1 MSNTCDKVK
10 KNGKIGSI
18 ILDLNLK
25 VVTECLTQRLTDF
38 FFISEET
45 KLAKPVIK
53 LNNMF
58 KAEKEDDGSTIEKLK
73 YFSGYTTAH
82 GFGRLVESKSYVRK
96 VFWVMACFGAFTMFS
111 CQVVWLAQDYISK
124 PVETYITLKHVKVR
138 SLI

>member
-1 MSNTCDKVK
+1 M
-10 KNGKIGSI
+10 
-18 ILDLNLK
+18 
-25 VVTECLTQRLTDF
+25 
-38 FFISEET
+38 
-45 KLAKPVIK
+45 AKPVIK

-96 VFWVMACFGAFTMFS
+96 VFWVMACLGAFTMFS

-138 SLI
+138 SLVWAGGQLLAQFCNQFCSEEMSYLKLVLTDTNFPNLITRQKVS